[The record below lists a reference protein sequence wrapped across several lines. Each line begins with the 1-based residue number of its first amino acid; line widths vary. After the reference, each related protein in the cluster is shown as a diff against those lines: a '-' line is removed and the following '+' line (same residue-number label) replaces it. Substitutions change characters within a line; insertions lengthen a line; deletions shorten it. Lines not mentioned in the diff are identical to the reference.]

1 MSHRD
6 LGEML
11 MEGRDTDFADLVCF
25 SREKRAQRRVSAKMV
40 PCGSGAGR
48 GERWKKKQ
56 PAQRRDL
63 E

>member
-11 MEGRDTDFADLVCF
+11 TEGCNTDFADLVCF
-25 SREKRAQRRVSAKMV
+25 SREKRARRRVSAKMV
-40 PCGSGAGR
+40 PCGSGVGR
-48 GERWKKKQ
+48 GEWWKEKQ

>member
-1 MSHRD
+1 
-6 LGEML
+6 

-48 GERWKKKQ
+48 GEQWKKKQ